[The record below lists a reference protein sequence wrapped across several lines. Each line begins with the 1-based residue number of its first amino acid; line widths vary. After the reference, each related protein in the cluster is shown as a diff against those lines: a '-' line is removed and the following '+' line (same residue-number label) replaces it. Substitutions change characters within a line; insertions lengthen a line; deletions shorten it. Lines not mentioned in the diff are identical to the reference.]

1 MPGRRLSRITAG
13 RSWRTRVSSSESIET
28 GSFATV
34 YAFLGTDPM
43 KLIFPETGVSSS
55 FIAESSLFLV
65 SSTDMFYKL
74 MNISRSL
81 VKFFNTGFI
90 IL

>member
-1 MPGRRLSRITAG
+1 
-13 RSWRTRVSSSESIET
+13 
-28 GSFATV
+28 
-34 YAFLGTDPM
+34 M